1 MVKGQGRA
9 RAAVSSEHRALRRAG
24 IRSGGNPTV
33 YSGGGVSRASIR
45 FLSVGLPLAAL
56 VMLAASGCRYQ
67 LPRENGVRWTCMGEV
82 TDHNGNL
89 VRTFPPAN
97 LWVCGNPDLDPDR
110 VARSCV
116 GFCERRLR
124 NPRCFMTAEPT
135 TRGCSRRRSGLVAQS
150 LDEQLAGATTS
161 DDELEEVSLLQGDPS
176 SIEILLDPASQAHLD
191 AGTHDGTTSLSSGRL
206 RAFIDRQ
213 ACDGSG
219 RCRFL
224 LTWLEAEAEDFT
236 LERCLICREFDVEDV
251 RLIFSGAPF
260 EGTIDAS
267 GIFEFAEDTVWV
279 EVSGVIGG
287 DLFVIPIGDHEAFS
301 GRLDPVTGEFEV
313 KAKFSDGD
321 GSVDFQL
328 FGAVARRA
336 PLAVID
342 GPAVAE
348 CGATETY
355 SAERTTHPYGV
366 IDSYVWQW
374 SDAAGVGA
382 SSGIEIDVELP
393 LGTHELFL
401 EVTDTT
407 GLLGEANMSIAVTDT
422 IGPHIDAPEELH
434 VEVCEGLQ
442 SISVPFLQAED
453 LCDGTLDVTAHLVE
467 FNGLQ
472 VEWELGD
479 SFELRPD
486 ETATIRYSSTDS
498 SDNTTTVDQA
508 VLTYRGA
515 SCCPDFPGKSRACH
529 VGTPGDDTI
538 DGGNGGDWIFGLP
551 GDDLLIGG
559 NGADVIYGGP
569 GNDTIYGMNGAD
581 RLYGGA
587 GDDQLYGG
595 AGPDELEG
603 GPGVDIMLGG
613 DGADVFWIRAVCH
626 AQPGEVIDGGPGRDT
641 LYSPLTLEELAELGV
656 EVSGIE
662 VFVLIEDEGGCDV

>member
-1 MVKGQGRA
+1 V
-9 RAAVSSEHRALRRAG
+9 
-24 IRSGGNPTV
+24 
-33 YSGGGVSRASIR
+33 
-45 FLSVGLPLAAL
+45 
-56 VMLAASGCRYQ
+56 
-67 LPRENGVRWTCMGEV
+67 
-82 TDHNGNL
+82 
-89 VRTFPPAN
+89 
-97 LWVCGNPDLDPDR
+97 PDD
-110 VARSCV
+110 
-116 GFCERRLR
+116 F
-124 NPRCFMTAEPT
+124 
-135 TRGCSRRRSGLVAQS
+135 
-150 LDEQLAGATTS
+150 QLAEAAME
-161 DDELEEVSLLQGDPS
+161 DDEFEEVSLLQGDPS
-176 SIEILLDPASQAHLD
+176 NVEILLDPASRAHLE
-191 AGTHDGTTSLSSGRL
+191 AGTHEGTTSLSSGYL

-213 ACDGSG
+213 ACDASG
-219 RCRFL
+219 RCPFL
-224 LTWLEAEAEDFT
+224 LTWLEAEVKDFT
-236 LERCLICREFDVEDV
+236 LERCLICREFDVTDASI
-251 RLIFSGAPF
+251 IFSGAPF
-260 EGTIDAS
+260 EGTIDAN

-279 EVSGVIGG
+279 EVSGLMGG
-287 DLFVIPIGDHEAFS
+287 DRFVIPIGDHEAFS
-301 GRLDPVTGEFEV
+301 GRLDLVTGEFEV

-321 GSVDFQL
+321 GSVDFHL
-328 FGAVARRA
+328 IGSVARRP

-355 SAERTTHPYGV
+355 TAERTTHPDGV
-366 IDSYVWQW
+366 IDSYVWWW
-374 SDAAGVGA
+374 SEGAGVGA
-382 SSGIEIDVELP
+382 SSGIALDVELP
-393 LGTHELFL
+393 LGTHDLLL

-407 GLLGEANMSIAVTDT
+407 GLHGEASMSIAVTDT

-434 VEVCEGLQ
+434 VEVCDGLQ
-442 SISVPFLQAED
+442 PIPVPSLQAED
-453 LCDGTLDVTAHLVE
+453 LCDGTLDVTARLVE

-472 VEWELGD
+472 VDWELGD

-498 SDNTTTVDQA
+498 SDNTTAVDQA

-515 SCCPDFPGKSRACH
+515 SCCPDFPGKSRTCH

-581 RLYGGA
+581 RLFGGA

-613 DGADVFWIRAVCH
+613 DGADVFWIRAACH

-656 EVSGIE
+656 EVRGIE
-662 VFVLIEDEGGCDV
+662 EFVLIEDEGGCDV